1 MIIFIYFKNVY
12 FFPFPG
18 KSPDCVPP
26 CIWES
31 SSPWLQAG
39 YHILSNS
46 HRLVLP
52 WQWPYHTEHRES
64 KDVSTGYRTV
74 SYLTIKVIIYHLYS
88 EAASIV
94 WTILSLIP
102 LFQTADNNIFFYI
115 TEVHINGYKIVA
127 NAILLAHCKL
137 QDDKIT
143 IFVTCTS
150 ILD

>member
-1 MIIFIYFKNVY
+1 M
-12 FFPFPG
+12 
-18 KSPDCVPP
+18 
-26 CIWES
+26 
-31 SSPWLQAG
+31 
-39 YHILSNS
+39 
-46 HRLVLP
+46 
-52 WQWPYHTEHRES
+52 
-64 KDVSTGYRTV
+64 V
-74 SYLTIKVIIYHLYS
+74 SYLTKWYHLYS

-127 NAILLAHCKL
+127 YAILLAHYKL